1 MLNTSIRALYVL
13 AAVTT
18 IASPAASAIAA
29 ALPDELTVIYRV
41 ELGSIRL
48 GRLVT
53 TLRKMENDYAVEA
66 VTRAEGI
73 AAILL
78 RGRVRE
84 TCRFQADGS
93 GIKPNKYLR
102 IKEGFGASTNR
113 TEFDWQHGTI
123 KFADGSGEPIPKGY
137 VVDNCSAPFAYMRD
151 GRNGF
156 DKQTL
161 HIVGHKRVYH
171 YDLVSIT
178 PETLSLPI
186 GELKT
191 LRVEHKR
198 QGSDKRFIVWLAA
211 ERNYMPVKIVEKRKS
226 RTISMIAE
234 KVELN

>member
-1 MLNTSIRALYVL
+1 MLNPSIRALCIL
-13 AAVTT
+13 TAISA
-18 IASPAASAIAA
+18 IASSASSAVAA

-41 ELGSIRL
+41 ELGTSRL

-53 TLRKMENDYAVEA
+53 TLRKMENDYEVEA
-66 VTRAEGI
+66 VTRAEGM

-78 RGRVRE
+78 GGTVRE
-84 TCRFQADGS
+84 TCSFQADGI

-102 IKEGFGASTNR
+102 IKEGFGASTDR
-113 TEFDWQHGTI
+113 TEFDWRNGTI

-161 HIVGHKRVYH
+161 HIVGHKRVRH

-191 LRVEHKR
+191 LRVEHMR

-211 ERNYMPVKIVEKRKS
+211 ERNYLPVKIVETRKS
-226 RTISMIAE
+226 RTTSMIAE
-234 KVELN
+234 KVELH